1 MTLETNN
8 KVLVIVGPTGV
19 GKTQVA
25 ISIGQELGST
35 IVNAD
40 SRQVYRYMDVGT
52 AKPTET
58 EISSVPHQL
67 IDIVDPD
74 EEYNLAIFLQDSQ
87 RALGKLLEDSNA
99 RPMVVGGT
107 GQYIWGLLE
116 NWQVPNVSPD
126 LLLRQKLEQLIND
139 KGLATVA
146 EQLNTIAPQLAASI
160 DLSNPRR
167 VIRAMEIAKSGSMAN
182 RVPPI
187 ANTSPYDYKIIGL
200 TMPRQTL
207 FSYIDQRVEVMIE
220 NNWLGE
226 VSSLLTRG
234 YDVSLPSMSGIG
246 YRELV
251 EHLDNKLS
259 LDEAVARIK
268 TRTHRFVRTQYN
280 WFKPKDPRIHWID
293 MTEAQSLDTAQNVVH
308 SWINN

>member
-293 MTEAQSLDTAQNVVH
+293 MTEARSLDTAQNVVH